1 MRHANGQK
9 VMLHSKEQDSC
20 IRFGMIVIHPLM
32 RKHGLKE
39 AIQVF
44 IHTLFMSRCIASSL
58 IMKSVSLELYLPPF
72 HISQS
77 LVCST

>member
-20 IRFGMIVIHPLM
+20 IRLGMIVIPPLV

-44 IHTLFMSRCIASSL
+44 IHLAYS
-58 IMKSVSLELYLPPF
+58 
-72 HISQS
+72 
-77 LVCST
+77 